1 MVSEADLKQ
10 RLSRRGYEA
19 AEIEDATGLVRTYKY
34 VDDDALADAA
44 VREAARTGRG
54 PYWVRQ
60 TLLRRG
66 VSEALAARAEA
77 AAEKTSRDDA
87 RNLFL
92 RRYARGKALTS
103 AERQRASRF
112 ILSRGFSAETAA
124 FVLGEDP

>member
-87 RNLFL
+87 R
-92 RRYARGKALTS
+92 GKALTS